1 MKELNRRQFFNLLI
15 VSSVTAVG
23 AAVVSATQKA
33 FAVIPEDV
41 CGISLTSTS
50 KLVHAKRSVSV
61 PEQQFDPAN
70 SLAQYGSI
78 RRQSRRR
85 KRRRA
90 RRVRRRT
97 G

>member
-1 MKELNRRQFFNLLI
+1 MKELNRRQFFNVLI
-15 VSSVTAVG
+15 ASSVTAVG
-23 AAVVSATQKA
+23 AAVMSATKKT
-33 FAVIPEDV
+33 FAIIPEDIN
-41 CGISLTSTS
+41 GISLTS
-50 KLVHAKRSVSV
+50 KLKPVPAKHSVSA
-61 PEQQFDPAN
+61 PEQQTDPEVM
-70 SLAQYGSI
+70 LAQYGSI

>member
-1 MKELNRRQFFNLLI
+1 MKEISRRQFFNVLI
-15 VSSVTAVG
+15 AGSVTAVG
-23 AAVVSATQKA
+23 AAVVSVTQKT

-41 CGISLTSTS
+41 SGISLTSTS
-50 KLVHAKRSVSV
+50 KLVHTKRSTSV
-61 PEQQFDPAN
+61 PEQQSDPAD

-85 KRRRA
+85 RRKRA